1 MKFNFDRNAKIKILL
16 IFVVIVTAPYFA
28 PFAIDFIIL
37 ADFMGLEAL
46 LVLLFAYSKSII
58 GLVSARLAEVRRDA
72 AATARLIV
80 ELPLFS
86 PRIYFTHATASSVL
100 AVLACSVFLA
110 CVVWVPVMVAS
121 MRYIS

>member
-1 MKFNFDRNAKIKILL
+1 MKFNFDRNSKIKIIL
-16 IFVVIVTAPYFA
+16 IIAVIIAAPYFA

-37 ADFMGLEAL
+37 ADFMGFEAL

-58 GLVSARLAEVRRDA
+58 GIASVKLAGFRSDIK
-72 AATARLIV
+72 ATALLIV
-80 ELPLFS
+80 GLPLFS
-86 PRIYFTHATASSVL
+86 PRVYFTHATASSVL

-110 CVVWVPVMVAS
+110 CVVWVPVMVVS